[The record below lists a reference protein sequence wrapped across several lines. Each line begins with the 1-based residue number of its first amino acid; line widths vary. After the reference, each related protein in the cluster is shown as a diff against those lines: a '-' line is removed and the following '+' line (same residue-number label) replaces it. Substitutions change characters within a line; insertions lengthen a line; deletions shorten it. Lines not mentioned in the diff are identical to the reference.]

1 MNWAV
6 LIIFGIIVIAFFVF
20 LIMRNQ
26 KDKKKLEDKLNN
38 DYRKSKDEEG
48 DTETDA
54 AMK

>member
-1 MNWAV
+1 MNWVV
-6 LIIFGIIVIAFFVF
+6 LIIFGIIVIAFFIF

-38 DYRKSKDEEG
+38 DYLKSKDEEA
-48 DTETDA
+48 DAETDT